1 MILFFISTGG
11 KGFSQAQNMKRHIS
25 SVHLGEKNHQC
36 TTCGKAF
43 THKGHL
49 KIHVKTFHEDPVFYQ
64 CEFCDKKCNRKD
76 NLKLHVDV
84 VHRGKKRNQNKN
96 KTKSS
101 EIPKVLQGVQDGR
114 VGISEIPQTI
124 ATQQLHLGIQT
135 QSTTNA

>member
-1 MILFFISTGG
+1 
-11 KGFSQAQNMKRHIS
+11 MKRHIS

-84 VHRGKKRNQNKN
+84 VHHGKKRNQNK
-96 KTKSS
+96 KTK
-101 EIPKVLQGVQDGR
+101 IGA
-114 VGISEIPQTI
+114 SEIPQTI
-124 ATQQLHLGIQT
+124 ANQQLHLGIQT
-135 QSTTNA
+135 QSDGPDSLIPDSNRNSI

>member
-1 MILFFISTGG
+1 
-11 KGFSQAQNMKRHIS
+11 MKRHIS

-101 EIPKVLQGVQDGR
+101 EIPRETPREISHTKIGVLQGVQDGR

-135 QSTTNA
+135 QSTTDA